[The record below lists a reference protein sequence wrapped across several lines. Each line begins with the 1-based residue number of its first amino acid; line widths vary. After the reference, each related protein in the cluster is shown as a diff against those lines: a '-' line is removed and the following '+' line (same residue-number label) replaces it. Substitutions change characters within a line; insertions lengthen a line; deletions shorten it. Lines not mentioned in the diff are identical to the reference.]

1 MMKRM
6 IWAVVGVLLAIL
18 IVFIANPYLIKL
30 IKCDLPEIDN
40 YKCSPYK
47 TIPKPDL
54 TFALEKSPLAASVN
68 ISDSII
74 KQMQLYKTSAFIV
87 IQDGKILYEKY
98 FSISDTD
105 KIKSFSV
112 AKSILSLLIGIAI
125 DRGFIPSV
133 AQKIKPY
140 FPDMDL
146 SDSITIR
153 DLLTMSSGLKW
164 NENFDNPFSDV
175 VKAFYTDN
183 LKPLINKTKSVY
195 PPGKQFSYKCINSI
209 LLGQILEKASGM
221 SVTDFAY
228 KYLWQPLG
236 SESDALWSTDKNG
249 IVKVFCC
256 FYATPRDYARLGMLI
271 LNGGV
276 INGNVIVSKDYLDQM
291 ISPALYLRDNTGDSV
306 YYYGYHIWIT
316 RYRGLTIPY
325 MQGMFG
331 QYVFII
337 PEKNAVVVRLGEKR
351 SRQMVHHT
359 PIDVEIYLNAA
370 FDILN

>member
-1 MMKRM
+1 MT
-6 IWAVVGVLLAIL
+6 WAVVIVLLVIL
-18 IVFIANPYLIKL
+18 IVFITNPHLLKL
-30 IKCDLPEIDN
+30 IKCGLPKIDN
-40 YKCSPYK
+40 YRCSPHK
-47 TIPKPDL
+47 IIPESDL
-54 TFALEKSPLAASVN
+54 PFAIEKSPRAELVD
-68 ISDSII
+68 IPDSIVQ
-74 KQMQLYKTSAFIV
+74 QMQLYQTSAFIV
-87 IQDGKILYEKY
+87 IQDGKILYERY
-98 FSISDTD
+98 FDISDTD
-105 KIKSFSV
+105 KINSFS
-112 AKSILSLLIGIAI
+112 AGKSVLSLLIGIAI
-125 DRGFIPSV
+125 DKGFITSV
-133 AQKIKPY
+133 DQKVKNY

-146 SDSITIR
+146 SDSLTVK

-164 NENFDNPFSDV
+164 NENFANPFSDV
-175 VKAFYTDN
+175 VKAFYTGN

-228 KYLWQPLG
+228 KYLWLPLG
-236 SESDALWSTDKNG
+236 SESAALWSTDKNG
-249 IVKVFCC
+249 IVKTFCC
-256 FYATPRDYARLGMLI
+256 FYAMPRDYARLGMLV

-276 INGNVIVSKDYLDQM
+276 INGNVIISKDYLDKM
-291 ISPALYLRDNTGDSV
+291 ITPALYLRDNTGDSV

-325 MQGMFG
+325 MRGMFG

-351 SRQMVHHT
+351 SLQMVHHT